1 MKKVIMY
8 SKPGCSFCNKAK
20 VLLESMG
27 IPYEER
33 PVGQRYTKEDVV
45 KHCTSVNSTAMVSSV
60 PQMILWVDGKETYI
74 GGYTDLAMK
83 RSKL

>member
-8 SKPGCSFCNKAK
+8 SKPGCSYCERAK

-33 PVGQRYTKEDVV
+33 TVGQRYTHEDVV
-45 KHCTSVNSTAMVSSV
+45 KHCTSVNTAAMVSTV
-60 PQMILWVDGKETYI
+60 PQMILLEGGKETYI
-74 GGYTDLAMK
+74 GGYNDLAMK
-83 RSKL
+83 RSRL